1 MAAWLHNPSG
11 KLEIDGG
18 KGGGATKGRP
28 VPSISKFQYAGVMG
42 AQGGG
47 TNLNI

>member
-18 KGGGATKGRP
+18 KGGGATKGCP
-28 VPSISKFQYAGVMG
+28 VPSISKFQLVKGKAPV
-42 AQGGG
+42 AEAA
-47 TNLNI
+47 NI